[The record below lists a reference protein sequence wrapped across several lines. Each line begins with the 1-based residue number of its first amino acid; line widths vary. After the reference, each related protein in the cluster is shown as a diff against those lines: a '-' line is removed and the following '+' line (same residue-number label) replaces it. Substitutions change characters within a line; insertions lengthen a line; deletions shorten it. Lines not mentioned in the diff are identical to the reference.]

1 MDRVRWGV
9 LGAAKIAREWVCP
22 GIHASDHG
30 VVAAIA
36 SRTPGKAEALA
47 GPYGART
54 HATYEALLDDP
65 EIDAVYIPLP
75 NDDHVEWTLKTL
87 DAGKHVL
94 TEKPIALEAGEIDR
108 LIAARDRS
116 GKLAAE
122 AFMVT
127 HHPQWLRAR
136 ELVQDGAIGRLR
148 QVQSGFTF
156 MNRDPAN
163 IRNDASRGGGA
174 LRDIGVYPT
183 VTTRFVTGAEPVAVT
198 RAEIDWDM
206 GIDATARVMA
216 DFPDFH
222 LDFYVSMRMAPRQV
236 MVFHGEDAVL
246 TVRAAVQRLRLRRP
260 GDRDPRGRR
269 PRRRRALRPGR
280 AVPRPG
286 QRLQRQRPRRR
297 ALRLPAR
304 VLPRQPAADRHDLRG
319 RRAATRLSRCPRS
332 PDRSTRPR
340 RCSPAPATSP
350 AATSRP
356 SSSWR

>member
-1 MDRVRWGV
+1 MDQVRWGI

-22 GIHASDHG
+22 GIHTSDRG
-30 VVAAIA
+30 TVAAVA

-47 GPYGART
+47 APYGART
-54 HATYEALLDDP
+54 HASYEALLDDP
-65 EIDAVYIPLP
+65 GIDAIYIPLP
-75 NDDHVEWTLKTL
+75 NGDHVEWTLKAL

-94 TEKPIALEAGEIDR
+94 TEKPIALEAAEIDR
-108 LIAARDRS
+108 LIAARDRA

-127 HHPQWLRAR
+127 HHPQWLRTR
-136 ELVQDGAIGRLR
+136 ELVRGGAIGRLA
-148 QVQSGFTF
+148 QVQCGFTF

-163 IRNDASRGGGA
+163 IRNDARLGGGA

-216 DFPDFH
+216 AFPDFH

-246 TVRAAVQRLRLRRP
+246 TVRAPFNAYAYADQEIELR
-260 GDRDPRGRR
+260 
-269 PRRRRALRPGR
+269 
-280 AVPRPG
+280 
-286 QRLQRQRPRRR
+286 
-297 ALRLPAR
+297 
-304 VLPRQPAADRHDLRG
+304 AADGRITIERFGQAEQYRAQADAFHASVLDGAPYGCPLEFSRG
-319 RRAATRLSRCPRS
+319 NQRFIDMIYAAAGPGPT
-332 PDRSTRPR
+332 
-340 RCSPAPATSP
+340 
-350 AATSRP
+350 
-356 SSSWR
+356 